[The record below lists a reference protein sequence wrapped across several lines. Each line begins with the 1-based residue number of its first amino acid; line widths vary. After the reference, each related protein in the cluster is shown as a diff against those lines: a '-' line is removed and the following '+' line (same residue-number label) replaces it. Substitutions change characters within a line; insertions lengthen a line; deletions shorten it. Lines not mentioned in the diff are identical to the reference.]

1 MYNLFQQK
9 MSIYAVFSV
18 VDIEKEFPHFD
29 KKNLVYWQKKGY
41 LQKIR
46 NNYYSFSAI
55 PKDEVFLY
63 VASNKVYTPSY
74 ISFESALA
82 YYNVIPEG
90 VYTITAVSTLKTN
103 TFSTPLNNFTYK
115 HLKPALFF
123 GYQLIKNKTQIFK
136 MAELEKTILDYMYL
150 NHKLTGSED
159 FDALRWNK
167 EVLKQLN
174 LKLLADYQI
183 LFNSKALN
191 IRVNHFLKYLNA

>member
-9 MSIYAVFSV
+9 MSIYAVFSIS
-18 VDIEKEFPHFD
+18 DIEKEFPNFD
-29 KKNLVYWQKKGY
+29 KKNLVYWQNKGY

-46 NNYYSFSAI
+46 NNYYSFTVI
-55 PKDEVFLY
+55 PKDEAFLY
-63 VASNKVYTPSY
+63 MASNKIYTPSY

-90 VYTITAVSTLKTN
+90 VYTTTAVSTLKTN
-103 TFSTPLNNFTYK
+103 TFSTPFGDFTYK
-115 HLKPALFF
+115 HLKPSLFF
-123 GYQLIKNKTQIFK
+123 GYQLIRNQHQTFK

-150 NHKLTGSED
+150 NHKLTARDD

-174 LKLLADYQI
+174 FKLLADYQS

-191 IRVNHFLKYLNA
+191 HRVKQFLMYLNA

>member
-1 MYNLFQQK
+1 MYNSFQQK
-9 MSIYAVFSV
+9 MSIYTVFSV
-18 VDIEKEFPHFD
+18 SDIEKEFPHFD
-29 KKNLVYWQKKGY
+29 KKNLVYWQKKDY

-46 NNYYSFSAI
+46 NNYYSFSTT
-55 PKDEVFLY
+55 PKDEAFLY
-63 VASNKVYTPSY
+63 LASNKIYSPSY

-103 TFSTPLNNFTYK
+103 AFSTPLGNFTYK
-115 HLKPALFF
+115 HIKPVLFF
-123 GYQLIKNKTQIFK
+123 GYKLIKSQTQTFK

-150 NHKLTGSED
+150 SHKLTSSDD
-159 FDALRWNK
+159 FEALRWNK

-174 LKLLADYQI
+174 LNLLADYQL

-191 IRVNHFLKYLNA
+191 NRVNHFLTYLNA